1 MVPMLRPAGGTAW
14 ALPKQG
20 RVHPFS
26 RVLVRGPDRL
36 ACLRLVGREPEC
48 SNGLHAWPFSCR
60 VSWQRRCQR
69 DMMFWS
75 WPARSLTWQE
85 PRSVQSF
92 MKLLV
97 SFALHS
103 NGGHACMQR
112 HQGHVRHLP
121 GPHSICWYIACAY
134 IGRALFRQ
142 QAHWAAVQQ
151 PPDVP
156 SATGPQAADCDIC
169 CALAA
174 PC

>member
-1 MVPMLRPAGGTAW
+1 
-14 ALPKQG
+14 
-20 RVHPFS
+20 
-26 RVLVRGPDRL
+26 
-36 ACLRLVGREPEC
+36 
-48 SNGLHAWPFSCR
+48 
-60 VSWQRRCQR
+60 
-69 DMMFWS
+69 MMFWS

-151 PPDVP
+151 PLDVP
-156 SATGPQAADCDIC
+156 SATGPQAANFDIC